1 MRGLRELG
9 GVARARAEAADVVAH
24 SRHACSGRKLSND
37 ARKSNL
43 DRARNSAEGVGCVRT
58 VILVYASGA
67 SKFYFLGR
75 YLQNHGFC
83 ASCELVVTRRRKY
96 EEDCILSLGADSEI
110 LHRAVQPSTA
120 PKRLAHPPHLL
131 PQPPIAM
138 LSLAV
143 NSLSFNAPALAPRA
157 GRAAVRMQ
165 EAAMSPEAEAP
176 PPEPVFSVKD
186 LPGITDPLGFFD
198 PLNFCE
204 DASEGKIKFYRE
216 VELKH
221 GRVAMLAALGFL
233 VGEQFHP
240 LWGGA
245 IDVPSYIA
253 FQETPLQTFWPAVVL
268 VISVLEVFSVFSFN
282 TPFGGEKWS
291 IRSDYENGDL
301 GFDPLGLK
309 PESPAELKE
318 MQTKELNNGRLAMI
332 AIAGM
337 IVQEGVTGAK
347 LF

>member
-1 MRGLRELG
+1 M
-9 GVARARAEAADVVAH
+9 
-24 SRHACSGRKLSND
+24 
-37 ARKSNL
+37 
-43 DRARNSAEGVGCVRT
+43 
-58 VILVYASGA
+58 
-67 SKFYFLGR
+67 
-75 YLQNHGFC
+75 
-83 ASCELVVTRRRKY
+83 VTRRRKY
-96 EEDCILSLGADSEI
+96 EEDCILSLGADSEFFPSSTR
-110 LHRAVQPSTA
+110 HRAFQPLSLT
-120 PKRLAHPPHLL
+120 R
-131 PQPPIAM
+131 QPPPAVIM

-332 AIAGM
+332 AIIGM
-337 IVQEGVTGAK
+337 MGQELANNAK